1 VIVTDRPGDP
11 RIIFQWVAER
21 ARLVWSTDVQAI
33 GEIRG
38 DRIIAGVVYDGF
50 LGGCC
55 QMHQAI
61 EGRMSR
67 DFVHAAFHYP
77 FVQLGLNCVLGIVAE
92 SNAAALKMDRHL
104 GFKTLCRIK
113 HGGRG
118 GEDILLMEMRR
129 EDCRFLGGRYGQGR
143 VGTGNAGLQG
153 RGGNAGSGAERAI
166 AAADCSEPA

>member
-1 VIVTDRPGDP
+1 VIRTDLPGDRPF
-11 RIIFQWVAER
+11 IYEWVAAR
-21 ARLVWSTDVQAI
+21 AGLVRTTDTQAI

-77 FVQLGLNCVLGIVAE
+77 FVQMGLNCVLGIVAE
-92 SNAAALKMDRHL
+92 SNTAALKMDRHL

-118 GEDILLMEMRR
+118 GEDVLLMEMRR

-143 VGTGNAGLQG
+143 VGTGNSGLQG
-153 RGGNAGSGAERAI
+153 RSGNAGSGTERAI
-166 AAADCSEPA
+166 ATADCSEPA